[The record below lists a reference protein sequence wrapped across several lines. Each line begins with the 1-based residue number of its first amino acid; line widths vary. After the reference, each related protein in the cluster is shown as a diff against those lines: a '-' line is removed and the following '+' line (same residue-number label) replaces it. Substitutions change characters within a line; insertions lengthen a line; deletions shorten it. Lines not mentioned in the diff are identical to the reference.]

1 MSREVKERT
10 ILDRFAQDFVDV
22 VEKNKSGYPQ
32 VEAIMRDRTHSE
44 QVIRWAEFVK
54 THSRSIWI
62 REVGPL
68 IDSQIIMANAFYER
82 LAKTEGGLEKIRKL
96 RKLDT
101 LK

>member
-1 MSREVKERT
+1 
-10 ILDRFAQDFVDV
+10 
-22 VEKNKSGYPQ
+22 
-32 VEAIMRDRTHSE
+32 MRDRTHDE

-82 LAKTEGGLEKIRKL
+82 LAKTEGGLEKIRQL

-101 LK
+101 PK

>member
-1 MSREVKERT
+1 MK
-10 ILDRFAQDFVDV
+10 
-22 VEKNKSGYPQ
+22 
-32 VEAIMRDRTHSE
+32 DRTHDE

-54 THSRSIWI
+54 THPRSIWI

-96 RKLDT
+96 RKLE
-101 LK
+101 KKK

>member
-1 MSREVKERT
+1 MK
-10 ILDRFAQDFVDV
+10 DRNHD
-22 VEKNKSGYPQ
+22 
-32 VEAIMRDRTHSE
+32 E

-54 THSRSIWI
+54 THPRSIWI

-96 RKLDT
+96 RKLE
-101 LK
+101 KKK